1 VDLFLD
7 ICQGIGLACAVGI
20 RPFLPALLVGALARG
35 DLGIDFDGT
44 DYAFLEGWGFLL
56 ALVVALILYIVAE
69 RRFGAER
76 LETGPL
82 SPTLGALG
90 PALGA
95 LLFAGTLADHHVTSW
110 PGLIAGVLC
119 ALIAYAAIHSLF
131 VRTRAR
137 LDADAAGALPLYAEA
152 AGLACAGLSVL
163 LPPLGLVALVLLAT
177 LLVTGRRREG
187 QKYAGLRILR

>member
-20 RPFLPALLVGALARG
+20 RPFLPALLAGALARG
-35 DLGIDFDGT
+35 DLGVDFDGT
-44 DYAFLEGWGFLL
+44 DYGFLEGWGFLL
-56 ALVVALILYIVAE
+56 ALVVGLVLYVLAE
-69 RRFGAER
+69 RRYGPDR

-82 SPTLGALG
+82 APALGALA

-95 LLFAGTLADHHVTSW
+95 LLFAGTLADHDYASW

-119 ALIAYAAIHSLF
+119 ALLAYAAIRSLF

-137 LDADAAGALPLYAEA
+137 LDADAAGALPLYAEG

-163 LPPLGLVALVLLAT
+163 LPPLGLVALVLLAA